1 MTESPASK
9 SKLFTFLS
17 RPEIVTLAVIV
28 ALIRLYWIVYI
39 DRPPNVQLDFSCYYV
54 WAVAMRRGLNPY
66 QIDLTSLAQ
75 SLRVVIGPEIRA
87 TYAPTFILLFEPL
100 TRVAPWTA
108 YWIWSGLSVI
118 LLLLSVG
125 LLIAPRLQLFKP
137 AALITF
143 AAAILYRPVQV
154 HFEFLQAQI
163 LVLFLLIMMFRSL
176 RADDDDAAG
185 LYLAF
190 AGLLKAYPLFMLLYL
205 VCMRRWRAVASTL
218 IALTAGFVI
227 TAAII
232 GPRAFWFFTAATS
245 RLLPTSGYLMLPK
258 VGVAGTVLREFA
270 RFSSDPRPGIVIS
283 EWALTGLLQLVILAM
298 TTYTTLK
305 SREDDNKSEYAF
317 GLCIAAMVLLVPNA
331 WPHYM
336 VLLLLPLCQLAV
348 AESSGSAPRAVLWL
362 AGIAYVLAEVGHSGA
377 YIFQNSHVHL
387 ASWLS
392 EGMFIST
399 LLTYAAAYGLTSR
412 DNQRQRSAIA

>member
-1 MTESPASK
+1 VTASSASK
-9 SKLFTFLS
+9 SKLFAFLS
-17 RPEIVTLAVIV
+17 RPEIVALAVIA

-75 SLRVVIGPEIRA
+75 SLGIVIGPEIRA

-100 TRVAPWTA
+100 TEFAPWTA

-118 LLLLSVG
+118 LLLLSIG
-125 LLIAPRLQLFKP
+125 LAIAPRLELFKP
-137 AALITF
+137 AALIIF

-154 HFEFLQAQI
+154 HFEFLQVQI

-176 RADDDDAAG
+176 RADDDDAAA

-190 AGLLKAYPLFMLLYL
+190 AGLLKGYPLFMLLYL
-205 VCMRRWRAVASTL
+205 VCMRRWRAVASTM
-218 IALTAGFVI
+218 IALAAGFVI
-227 TAAII
+227 TVATI
-232 GPRAFWFFTAATS
+232 GPRALWFFSAAGS
-245 RLLPTSGYLMLPK
+245 RLVPANGYLMLPK
-258 VGVAGTVLREFA
+258 VGVAGAVLREFA
-270 RFSSDPRPGIVIS
+270 RFSFHRGPGIVFS
-283 EWALTGLLQLVILAM
+283 EWAISGLLQLVIFAM
-298 TTYTTLK
+298 TTYATLK
-305 SREDDNKSEYAF
+305 SRGDDTKGEYAF
-317 GLCIAAMVLLVPNA
+317 GLCVAAMVLLVPNA

-348 AESSGSAPRAVLWL
+348 AQETENAPRLALWL
-362 AGIAYVLAEVGHSGA
+362 AAIAYVLVEVGHSGA
-377 YIFQNSHVHL
+377 YIFQDSHVHL

-399 LLTYAAAYGLTSR
+399 LLTYAAAYALTAMTDR
-412 DNQRQRSAIA
+412 ETQQIA